1 MYISKQVFISNTMHN
16 NRILCYEHYTVPL
29 YGGFLKSGVPLN
41 HPFDFRIFDE
51 INMNKPSSY
60 FYRSTPMAMETPRV

>member
-1 MYISKQVFISNTMHN
+1 MHN

-51 INMNKPSSY
+51 ININKPSSY
-60 FYRSTPMAMETPRV
+60 FYRSTPMAMETPTV